1 MEGKDTKVS
10 TSFYHHG
17 SFVTK

>member
-1 MEGKDTKVS
+1 MDITKVS